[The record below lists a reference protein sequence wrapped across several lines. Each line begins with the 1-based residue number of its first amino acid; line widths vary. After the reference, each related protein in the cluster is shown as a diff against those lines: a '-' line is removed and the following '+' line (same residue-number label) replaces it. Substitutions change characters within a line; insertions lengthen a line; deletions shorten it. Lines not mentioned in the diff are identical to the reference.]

1 MSLALRHLHVRHP
14 AMPAIRQQMP
24 HIAQRRPSVA
34 TLAKQLCLAVRPR
47 LVRLIA
53 ARYSHASPRGREG
66 ARFLKLLMAI
76 APVCRCR
83 DRLDHV
89 VILIKHKHAFAAFG

>member
-1 MSLALRHLHVRHP
+1 MGMPASHAASATISAIASCSAMSLALRHLHVRHP

-53 ARYSHASPRGREG
+53 ARYSHASPRGREVFEAANG
-66 ARFLKLLMAI
+66 YRT
-76 APVCRCR
+76 
-83 DRLDHV
+83 RLS
-89 VILIKHKHAFAAFG
+89 LP